1 MKPKFRAWDK
11 RRNEMYSP
19 DELTIQ
25 INGSEILVA
34 LASSLHQIFNY
45 ELMQSTGLTDKHTVE
60 VYQGDIVWDDMNEE
74 YGVVRIEEA
83 KTIIEWDIYV
93 EDLFE
98 RIELLEVV
106 GNIYENKRVLNFIE
120 DLKR

>member
-1 MKPKFRAWDK
+1 
-11 RRNEMYSP
+11 
-19 DELTIQ
+19 
-25 INGSEILVA
+25 
-34 LASSLHQIFNY
+34 
-45 ELMQSTGLTDKHTVE
+45 
-60 VYQGDIVWDDMNEE
+60 MNEE

-106 GNIYENKRVLNFIE
+106 GNIYENKELLEEER
-120 DLKR
+120 

>member
-11 RRNEMYSP
+11 TENLMSDVREISFFDKYVKLESGAFRGF
-19 DELTIQ
+19 DE
-25 INGSEILVA
+25 VA
-34 LASSLHQIFNY
+34 
-45 ELMQSTGLTDKHTVE
+45 LMQSTGLTDKHTVE
-60 VYQGDIVWDDMNEE
+60 VYQGDIVWDDMDEE

-98 RIELLEVV
+98 KIELLEVV
-106 GNIYENKRVLNFIE
+106 GNIYENKKL
-120 DLKR
+120 LKEER

>member
-1 MKPKFRAWDK
+1 MKTEFRAWDK
-11 RRNEMYSP
+11 TENVMLGVHRISFLHKYVELENGGFRVFNE
-19 DELTIQ
+19 
-25 INGSEILVA
+25 VA
-34 LASSLHQIFNY
+34 
-45 ELMQSTGLTDKHTVE
+45 LMQSTGLTDKHTVE
-60 VYQGDIVWDDMNEE
+60 VYQGDIVWDDMDEE

-106 GNIYENKRVLNFIE
+106 GNIYENKKL
-120 DLKR
+120 LKEQR

>member
-1 MKPKFRAWDK
+1 MIPKFRVWDK
-11 RRNEMYSP
+11 RENEMYNL

-25 INGSEILVA
+25 INGARIIVA
-34 LASSLHQIFNY
+34 VVSSLHQIFNY
-45 ELMQSTGLTDKHTVE
+45 EIMQSTGLTDKHAVE
-60 VYQGDIVWDDMNEE
+60 VYQGDIVWDDMDEE

-83 KTIIEWDIYV
+83 KAIIEWDIYV

-106 GNIYENKRVLNFIE
+106 GNIYEKQKL
-120 DLKR
+120 LKEER

>member
-1 MKPKFRAWDK
+1 MKPKFRVWNK
-11 RRNEMYSP
+11 RKNEMYNP

-25 INGSEILVA
+25 INGSEIIVA

-45 ELMQSTGLTDKHTVE
+45 ELMQSTGLTDKHAVE
-60 VYQGDIVWDDMNEE
+60 VYQGDIVWDDMDEE
-74 YGVVRIEEA
+74 YGVVLIEES
-83 KTIIEWDIYV
+83 KTIIEWDVYV

-106 GNIYENKRVLNFIE
+106 GNIYENKELLEEER
-120 DLKR
+120 

>member
-1 MKPKFRAWDK
+1 MIPKFRAWDK

-60 VYQGDIVWDDMNEE
+60 VYQGDIVWDDMDEE

-98 RIELLEVV
+98 KIELLEVV
-106 GNIYENKRVLNFIE
+106 GNIYENKELLEEER
-120 DLKR
+120 

>member
-1 MKPKFRAWDK
+1 MIPKFRAWHK
-11 RRNEMYSP
+11 RKNKMYSP

-45 ELMQSTGLTDKHTVE
+45 ELMQSTGLTDKHTVD
-60 VYQGDIVWDDMNEE
+60 VYQGDIVWDDMDEE

-106 GNIYENKRVLNFIE
+106 GNIYENKKLLEEER
-120 DLKR
+120 